1 MEPFEKNKIILDK
14 DEVANTL
21 SSTIKNTLT
30 KQKKP
35 VKFTWKGL
43 ADLAISTDIGNPLST
58 LNIQS
63 LLDKSKPRVTD
74 LIEGRTKPKEKDY
87 VDFFE
92 DIEKSIFGAAQ
103 NIGYSFGDL
112 VTTGIDAVADTNL
125 VEKLDK
131 VYEDTQR
138 HHKSLICE

>member
-21 SSTIKNTLT
+21 SSSIKNTLT

-43 ADLAISTDIGNPLST
+43 ADLAISTDIGSPLST

-74 LIEGRTKPKEKDY
+74 LIEGRTTVSYTHLTLP
-87 VDFFE
+87 
-92 DIEKSIFGAAQ
+92 
-103 NIGYSFGDL
+103 
-112 VTTGIDAVADTNL
+112 TN
-125 VEKLDK
+125 
-131 VYEDTQR
+131 
-138 HHKSLICE
+138 